1 MGDQQLERR
10 LLTADG
16 PSVMRLW
23 VRGVVATAA
32 SMATLAIA
40 VQFLVIEP
48 VAITGSQSARAAAA
62 REAALV
68 AAVVR
73 AGGVPIE
80 GATLTRPPAP
90 LPRGGG
96 VAAVGDG
103 RLVWMPSRPMPA
115 LVPALRWRVLLLA
128 GCGVAGVAGWALWAG
143 AIRRREAD
151 RAAQRQVETIGMV
164 AHDLRSPL
172 TGIQLAA
179 DRLARSDVPAA
190 RVAAQAAI
198 MRECQRLE
206 VIADDILSVCC
217 TTATTDECRPQE
229 SISDVLED
237 VAARVRVAH
246 DCDVIVD
253 ASLDARRLRAD
264 RQLARAVANVVENAA
279 RHSPPGC
286 PVRLR
291 AVLDSDTIEVVV
303 EDAGNGFEPSFRI
316 GAFARGVRAGRAGL
330 GLASSRRI
338 LEQLGGS
345 LGIGMRVGG
354 GAAVSL
360 RVPRRSGS

>member
-1 MGDQQLERR
+1 
-10 LLTADG
+10 
-16 PSVMRLW
+16 MRLW
-23 VRGVVATAA
+23 MRGVVATVA
-32 SMATLAIA
+32 SLATLAIA
-40 VQFLVIEP
+40 VQVLVIEP
-48 VAITGSQSARAAAA
+48 VTITGSQTARTAAA

-73 AGGVPIE
+73 AGGNPVEDAIV
-80 GATLTRPPAP
+80 TRSAARM
-90 LPRGGG
+90 PRGGG
-96 VAAVGDG
+96 IAAVGDG
-103 RLVWMPSRPMPA
+103 RLVWMPVRTIPA
-115 LVPALRWRVLLLA
+115 LAAALRWRVLLLA
-128 GCGVAGVAGWALWAG
+128 GCGVAGIAGWALWAG
-143 AIRRREAD
+143 VVRRRAAD
-151 RAAQRQVETIGMV
+151 LAAQRQVATIGMV

-179 DRLARSDVPAA
+179 DRLAQTDVPAA

-198 MRECQRLE
+198 TRECQRLQ

-217 TTATTDECRPQE
+217 TAAAPDQRWPEE

-246 DCDVIVD
+246 GCDVIVD
-253 ASLDARRLRAD
+253 ANLDARRLRAD
-264 RQLARAVANVVENAA
+264 RELARAVANVAENAA

-291 AVLDSDTIEVVV
+291 ADIHDDTIEVVV
-303 EDAGNGFEPSFRI
+303 EDAGKGFDPTYRI
-316 GAFARGVRAGRAGL
+316 GAFARGIHAGRAGL

-338 LEQLGGS
+338 LERLGGS
-345 LGIGMRVGG
+345 LGIGAGVGG

-360 RVPRRSGS
+360 RVPRRSASR